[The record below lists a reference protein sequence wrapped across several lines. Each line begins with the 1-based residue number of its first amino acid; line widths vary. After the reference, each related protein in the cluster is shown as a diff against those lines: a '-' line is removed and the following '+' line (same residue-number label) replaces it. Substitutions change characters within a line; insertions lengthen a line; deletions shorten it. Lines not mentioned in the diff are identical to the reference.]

1 MLLRDVRPQTDGDVE
16 QEDILDRVHQG
27 FGGVGPTHIV
37 AHASDGGTCARCQIA
52 QTGLRKGRS
61 HMLPGPGAMTAG
73 GASQR
78 TTAKQHER
86 FAGAE

>member
-1 MLLRDVRPQTDGDVE
+1 MRAVSEL
-16 QEDILDRVHQG
+16 
-27 FGGVGPTHIV
+27 
-37 AHASDGGTCARCQIA
+37 A

>member
-1 MLLRDVRPQTDGDVE
+1 MRAVSELAQT
-16 QEDILDRVHQG
+16 
-27 FGGVGPTHIV
+27 
-37 AHASDGGTCARCQIA
+37 
-52 QTGLRKGRS
+52 TGLRKGRS